1 MPGSLP
7 EGWCETALGDV
18 AEVIAGQSPPGTTV
32 SDWDGSST
40 GPGLPF
46 IQGNAEFGARSPS
59 PTKWCIAPAKRAEPG
74 DTLLSVRA
82 PVGETNRADGPLAI
96 GRGIAAVR
104 FRDIEPEFGWHAL
117 NHAKRAFERLAQ
129 GSTFEAIGAEVI
141 KGLTLRIPPL
151 AEQRAIAAVLDAV
164 DDTIERTEAVI
175 AATEELRR
183 ALLHELLTRG
193 VPGMH
198 SEWKHVPGLGTVP
211 ACWEVTTLGEA
222 ALRITDG
229 VHQTVRLEEDG
240 AVPFLYVSSLRSGD
254 IDWESTGRVSMET
267 YRSITRSI
275 QPMRGDVLYA
285 AVGSYG
291 TAVEVTTDRPF
302 AFQRHIAI
310 VRPDSK
316 RVTAGLLTAILNSSI
331 GRDQSD
337 RAAVG
342 LAQKTVTLEAL
353 RKFRISLPSPA
364 EQAVITELLH
374 LVGERVGSEWSHL
387 QELRQAKRATAD
399 ALLSGRIRAAAPT
412 EVSA

>member
-151 AEQRAIAAVLDAV
+151 AEQRGIAAVLDTV

-193 VPGMH
+193 VPGLH

-211 ACWEVTTLGEA
+211 MCWEVATLGEVCERPEYGA
-222 ALRITDG
+222 GAPAIAYDPRLPRYVRITDLTDDG
-229 VHQTVRLEEDG
+229 RLRADEPRSADPVETAGFELQPGDLLFARSGATVGKTYLYREEDG
-240 AVPFLYVSSLRSGD
+240 PCVYAGYLIRFRAKSESVNPDFLELWTRGGLYERWVASMFRAGAQPNINATEYASLPLAVPNPSEQGQ
-254 IDWESTGRVSMET
+254 I
-267 YRSITRSI
+267 
-275 QPMRGDVLYA
+275 
-285 AVGSYG
+285 
-291 TAVEVTTDRPF
+291 VEVL
-302 AFQRHIAI
+302 AAI
-310 VRPDSK
+310 RERLDASRRALTRLAQAK
-316 RVTAGLLTAILNSSI
+316 AGLS
-331 GRDQSD
+331 
-337 RAAVG
+337 
-342 LAQKTVTLEAL
+342 
-353 RKFRISLPSPA
+353 
-364 EQAVITELLH
+364 
-374 LVGERVGSEWSHL
+374 
-387 QELRQAKRATAD
+387 D
-399 ALLSGRIRAAAPT
+399 ALLSGRIRPAAPA